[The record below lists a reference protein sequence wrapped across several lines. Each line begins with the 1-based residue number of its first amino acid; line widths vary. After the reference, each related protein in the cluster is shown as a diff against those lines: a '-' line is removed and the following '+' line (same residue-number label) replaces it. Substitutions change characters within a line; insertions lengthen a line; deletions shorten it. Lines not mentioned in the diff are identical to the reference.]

1 MRVTLATAL
10 HVGVFGRGP
19 RGGSNHELSG
29 RKWSTTDGRG
39 HALGQEPWK
48 HVRFLPRVP
57 GTRQHEHRRRDRPE
71 RAGSAFLQ
79 ALDVR
84 QVLFRAPG
92 PFAPDEVAARD
103 DPNHPSS
110 EAAPDGAS
118 AEGLE
123 LRVEEE
129 VNRPTGKVERK

>member
-1 MRVTLATAL
+1 MKVTLATAL
-10 HVGVFGRGP
+10 HFGVFGRGP
-19 RGGSNHELSG
+19 RGGANHELRG
-29 RKWSTTDGRG
+29 RKWATTAWARIRT
-39 HALGQEPWK
+39 GQEPWK
-48 HVRFLPRVP
+48 HARFLPLVP
-57 GTRQHEHRRRDRPE
+57 GTRQHEHRRRDQPE

-129 VNRPTGKVERK
+129 VNRPTGK